1 MKFLGFGAIYAVMW
15 LVFPPE
21 SGAYFHTSPLLEE
34 KPVSITMVSPEYFTG
49 YTEGGYAYTQKHIVA
64 DTTVRIH
71 KFTIADTGFY
81 MSDRGLILAQ
91 SDIEAVSIYLS
102 LT

>member
-15 LVFPPE
+15 LAFPPA
-21 SGAYFHTSPLLEE
+21 SGAYFLTSPLLEE

-49 YTEGGYAYTQKHIVA
+49 YTEGGYSYTQKRIVA
-64 DTTVRIH
+64 DAAVRIH
-71 KFTIADTGFY
+71 KFTIADTEFY

-91 SDIEAVSIYLS
+91 SDIEAISIYLA